1 MIYFPF
7 HEGVKNLKIIII
19 ANLHI
24 AGVQTSS
31 VARTVA
37 SQSQSDLRPQVL
49 TSSTGTQSGG
59 HQAGHQAGQPA
70 PGVWRKAESMSQL
83 TNAKPAAP
91 APDQPRKREKSE
103 GGGNKDYNKHWL
115 IQEAEQRRISEAK
128 QRQMEP
134 NMEKMENINNNIG
147 PEYPG
152 GKRAQNNVSDNIY
165 ANVDVG
171 SMNTNTNYR

>member
-1 MIYFPF
+1 M
-7 HEGVKNLKIIII
+7 
-19 ANLHI
+19 
-24 AGVQTSS
+24 QTSS

-37 SQSQSDLRPQVL
+37 SQSQSDLRPPVV

-59 HQAGHQAGQPA
+59 HQAG
-70 PGVWRKAESMSQL
+70 PGVWRKAESLSQL
-83 TNAKPAAP
+83 TNNAKPAAP

-171 SMNTNTNYR
+171 SMNTNYR

>member
-1 MIYFPF
+1 MGQKYHNNFP
-7 HEGVKNLKIIII
+7 V
-19 ANLHI
+19 

-37 SQSQSDLRPQVL
+37 SQSQSDLRPPVL

-59 HQAGHQAGQPA
+59 HHQA
-70 PGVWRKAESMSQL
+70 PGVWRKAESMSHL

-91 APDQPRKREKSE
+91 APAPSEQPRKREKGE

-128 QRQMEP
+128 QRQTLEP

-147 PEYPG
+147 PDYPG

-171 SMNTNTNYR
+171 SMNISTNYR